1 MYLCRILGNQEPDNK
16 ADFERDALILQ
27 RGYTYFYDE
36 VFGDLWDVM
45 EPRVGNFVIAVLN
58 MYRSLYSSFKALG
71 KPDAEKEKRLIF
83 QGFDDNYETDYYAF
97 AEFVLKNMGRFAEF
111 AHAQLNSFSFMED
124 KYEAML
130 DVFLEISGGQ
140 PLKDDLT
147 EAEIERVLAGGGRVY
162 T

>member
-1 MYLCRILGNQEPDNK
+1 MYLCRILGNQEPDSK
-16 ADFERDALILQ
+16 ADWERDFLILQ
-27 RGYTYFYDE
+27 CGYTYFYDE
-36 VFGDLWDVM
+36 VFGDLYDEM
-45 EPRVGNFVIAVLN
+45 EPRTGNFVIAVLN

-71 KPDAEKEKRLIF
+71 KPDAEKEKLLMF
-83 QGFDDNYETDYYAF
+83 QGFDDNYETAYYAF
-97 AEFVLKNMGRFAEF
+97 AEFVLKKMGRFAEF

-147 EAEIERVLAGGGRVY
+147 EEEIDRVVVAERRRY